1 MNRTPIRLLQ
11 TSITARLTL
20 LFTVSVMVLLAM
32 HGAYHFRSL
41 AMQLER
47 RQAATLAE
55 KLTAVKARLA
65 HYEAAALLAGPV
77 DDVMEVL
84 TGHSDLLLVVRDASG
99 NILVSSHPTG
109 KQPAPPDATSREEAD
124 RTWSEG
130 SKNYRTMLVEATLG
144 ARHAPAT
151 VELTVDTTR
160 DTQILHA
167 FVREVGIG
175 MLVGILV
182 AAAVAFLIARQGL
195 GALNRF
201 ARWAN
206 DITVNRLNQRF
217 ALDSA
222 PLELRELAAAYNGML
237 ARLETSFRRLVEFS
251 GDLAHELR
259 TPIHNLLGQTQV
271 ALSRARSADEYRQVL
286 ESNVEEYE
294 RLSRMI
300 RDMLFLAQADNT
312 QLRIVRQRVDI
323 ADLSRKVASL
333 FEAAADDHRLR
344 IAVDGTGVVDVD
356 RIMIER
362 ALGNLLSNALRHARA
377 HSIIQISVEQWVDS
391 VSIVI
396 INQGTYVPPDVVAR
410 LFDRF
415 FRGDAARHGD
425 GAGLGLAIVKSIIEL
440 HGGSVAVESEESG
453 ETRFTL
459 RIPSTAALGEERTE
473 RGASP
478 GVSPDFPAS
487 APSGHPQEAAS
498 IRARNASTR
507 HAPSAVDP

>member
-1 MNRTPIRLLQ
+1 MSEPLIRTLRK
-11 TSITARLTL
+11 SITAQLTA
-20 LFTVSVMVLLAM
+20 LFTLSVVLLLAA
-32 HGAYHFRSL
+32 HGAYHYRSL
-41 AMQLER
+41 AMQLEG

-55 KLTAVKARLA
+55 KLTTVQARLA
-65 HYEAAALLAGPV
+65 NHEAAVLLAGPV
-77 DDVMEVL
+77 HEVMEVL
-84 TGHSDLLLVVRDASG
+84 TGHSDLFLVVRDASG
-99 NILVSSHPTG
+99 KILVESHPAG
-109 KQPAPPDATSREEAD
+109 ERPARPGAASGGEAD

-130 SKNYRTMLVEATLG
+130 SNNYRTMLVAATLG
-144 ARHAPAT
+144 ASHAPAT

-167 FVREVGIG
+167 FVGEVGIG

-182 AAAVAFLIARQGL
+182 EAAMAFLIARQGL

-206 DITVNRLNQRF
+206 DITVSRLNQRF
-217 ALDSA
+217 DPDSA
-222 PLELRELAAAYNGML
+222 PLELRELAAVYNGML
-237 ARLETSFRRLVEFS
+237 ARLEMSFRRLVEFS

-271 ALSRARSADEYRQVL
+271 ALSRARSPDEYRQVL

-312 QLRIVRQRVDI
+312 QLSIERQPVELGGL
-323 ADLSRKVASL
+323 ALKVASF
-333 FEAAADDHRLR
+333 FEAAAEERSLR
-344 IAVDGTGVVDVD
+344 IAVQGEGVVEAD

-362 ALGNLLSNALRHARA
+362 VLGNVLSNALRHARP
-377 HSIIQISVEQWVDS
+377 HSTIDVTITPSVND

-396 INQGTYVPPDVVAR
+396 ANQGTYIPPDVASR

-415 FRGDAARHGD
+415 FRGDAARQGE
-425 GAGLGLAIVKSIIEL
+425 GVGLGLAIVKSIIEL
-440 HGGSVAVESEESG
+440 HRGSVAVTSEQSG

-459 RIPSTAALGEERTE
+459 RIPAVATDSENSSNENMPSRISAGLPSDAA
-473 RGASP
+473 A
-478 GVSPDFPAS
+478 
-487 APSGHPQEAAS
+487 HP
-498 IRARNASTR
+498 T
-507 HAPSAVDP
+507 

>member
-1 MNRTPIRLLQ
+1 MNQPLIRTLRR
-11 TSITARLTL
+11 SITAQLTV
-20 LFTVSVMVLLAM
+20 LFTVSVVLLLAT
-32 HGAYHFRSL
+32 HGAYHYRSL
-41 AMQLER
+41 AMQLEG

-55 KLTAVKARLA
+55 KLTTVRGRLA
-65 HYEAAALLAGPV
+65 HYEAAVLLAGPV
-77 DDVMEVL
+77 HEVMEVL
-84 TGHSDLLLVVRDASG
+84 TGHSDLFLVVRDASG
-99 NILVSSHPTG
+99 KILVESHPG
-109 KQPAPPDATSREEAD
+109 GERPAPPGTASRREAD
-124 RTWSEG
+124 QTWSEG
-130 SKNYRTMLVEATLG
+130 SNNYRTMLVEATLG
-144 ARHAPAT
+144 ASHSPAT

-182 AAAVAFLIARQGL
+182 AAAMAFLIARHGL

-206 DITVNRLNQRF
+206 DITVSRLNQRF
-217 ALDSA
+217 DLDSA

-271 ALSRARSADEYRQVL
+271 ALSRARSPDEYRQVL

-300 RDMLFLAQADNT
+300 RDMLFLAQADNA
-312 QLRIVRQRVDI
+312 QLRLTRQPVEL
-323 ADLSRKVASL
+323 ADLARKVASL
-333 FEAAADDHRLR
+333 FEAAAEESQLR
-344 IAVDGTGVVDVD
+344 IAVEGTGVVEVD

-377 HSIIQISVEQWVDS
+377 NSTIQITIEQSVDGVG
-391 VSIVI
+391 IVI
-396 INQGTYVPPDVVAR
+396 INQGTYIPPDVVAR

-415 FRGDAARHGD
+415 FRGDAARQGD
-425 GAGLGLAIVKSIIEL
+425 GTGLGLAIVKSIIKL
-440 HGGSVAVESEESG
+440 HGGFVSADSAQSG

-459 RIPSTAALGEERTE
+459 RIPGAATLGEESAE
-473 RGASP
+473 NGVSP
-478 GVSPDFPAS
+478 GVSPDFTTSAS
-487 APSGHPQEAAS
+487 RG
-498 IRARNASTR
+498 
-507 HAPSAVDP
+507 